1 MKKASFFIVLGL
13 AVLLLFGCAGGGGPL
28 GGVSKEP
35 EGTWQI
41 ALRIDKNNDDEDG
54 CEFQRGSFYVNVRV
68 NDAKDGYDAKVEDK
82 NRNTVPGVDVP
93 TFTYK
98 DRVVKLEIKKG
109 TEGGDEENIYYF
121 KLEGEFYNGT
131 SDQKDVM
138 IGTFNNE
145 WESDDKGIWV
155 GIRKEFL
162 LNAASIDNP
171 EILAERAKEIEELV
185 EKELGY
191 KIKIDLS
198 ELMK

>member
-13 AVLLLFGCAGGGGPL
+13 AVLLLFGCAGGGGL
-28 GGVSKEP
+28 GGGVSKDP
-35 EGTWQI
+35 EGIWNI
-41 ALRIDKNNDDEDG
+41 GLYRDVNNDDEY
-54 CEFQRGSFYVNVRV
+54 ELLRGVFYVNVRV

-82 NRNTVPGVDVP
+82 NGNTVPGVDVP

-98 DRVVKLEIKKG
+98 DKLIKLDIVKGAEVG
-109 TEGGDEENIYYF
+109 VGNYYL
-121 KLEGEFYNGT
+121 KLEGEFYNG
-131 SDQKDVM
+131 SIDSKDVM
-138 IGTFNNE
+138 IGTYKNN
-145 WESDDKGIWV
+145 WDSSDEGIWI
-155 GIRKEFL
+155 GIRKGSPYL
-162 LNAASIDNP
+162 SAASIEDP

>member
-28 GGVSKEP
+28 GGVSNDPVGIWNVALYKDDNNDGKHEFLKWLFYVDVKVNEANDGYEADAENK
-35 EGTWQI
+35 EGTV
-41 ALRIDKNNDDEDG
+41 L
-54 CEFQRGSFYVNVRV
+54 
-68 NDAKDGYDAKVEDK
+68 
-82 NRNTVPGVDVP
+82 TDVTIP

-98 DRVVKLEIKKG
+98 DRVVKLDIVKEATIDVG
-109 TEGGDEENIYYF
+109 NYYL

-155 GIRKEFL
+155 GIRKGSPY